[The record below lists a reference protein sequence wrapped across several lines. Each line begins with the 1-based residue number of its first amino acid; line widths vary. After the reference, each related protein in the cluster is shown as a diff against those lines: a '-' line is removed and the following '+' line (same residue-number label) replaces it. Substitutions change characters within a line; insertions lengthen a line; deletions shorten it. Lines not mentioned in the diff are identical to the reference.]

1 MMLFKLSLKNI
12 RKSFKDYSIYFL
24 TLILGVA
31 IFYVFNTIDSQ
42 TAMMRLSESTRE
54 IVKLL
59 LQLLSGVSVCVAFIL
74 GFLIVYASNF
84 LIKRRKKEFG
94 IYMLLGM
101 EKREISRI
109 LLGETMLIGV
119 LSLFTGLCVGIFGS
133 QFMSILV
140 AKMFEADMSAYTF
153 VFSKAA
159 MIKTILYFGIMYVI
173 VMLFNAFTIS
183 KYKLIDLFQAAGKN
197 EKGKLKSSALAVV
210 LFVISCGILIYAYNQ
225 VAFHTGELGREDTL
239 LMILLGIIG
248 TFGVFWSLSG
258 FLLKLLQRFKGFY
271 QRGLTAFVLR
281 QVNSNINTAV
291 FSMTIICLLFFVT
304 ITVLSAGLSINY
316 SLKQELKSHCPVDLN
331 LMKPMDIPGDV
342 SNPEVEYS
350 KLTVEEALMES
361 GFDLSLLAPDYEEVT
376 VYYNPELTYMSF
388 FGDMGEQAAEKY
400 PMVNWKVP
408 EDIMSNS
415 DYNRMA
421 VLYGIPQL
429 QVEEGKYLM
438 VCNFT
443 SMVKLRNE
451 RLLGANPV
459 TIGETTLIQQEN
471 HCVDGYITINIQ
483 DANQG
488 ILVVPDSVVEK
499 YAGTELLRGENVFV
513 ADYAAET
520 EQEKKA
526 TEEKFMD
533 FCEQAIAKQP
543 LLENLEGITKIF
555 LYESSVGLSAVI
567 TFIAIYLG
575 IVFLIAGAALLALKE
590 LSESTVNKTRYM
602 ILDKIGVD
610 EKQKHRA
617 LLWQMGIF
625 FGLPMVLAMIHSVF
639 GILYASHL
647 LSMYGMKDMLASL
660 VFTGVFLL
668 IVYGGYF
675 AATYFGSR
683 RIIDER

>member
-1 MMLFKLSLKNI
+1 MTLFKLSLKNI
-12 RKSFKDYSIYFL
+12 RKSFKDYTIYFL

-59 LQLLSGVSVCVAFIL
+59 MQMLSGVSVCVAFIL

-101 EKREISRI
+101 GKREISKI
-109 LLGETMLIGV
+109 LLGETMLIGI
-119 LSLFTGLCVGIFGS
+119 LSLFAGLCVGIFGS

-153 VFSKAA
+153 VFSRAA

-210 LFVISCGILIYAYNQ
+210 LFMISCGILIYAYNQ
-225 VAFHTGELGREDTL
+225 VAFHTMELGREDTL
-239 LMILLGIIG
+239 LMILLGIVG

-258 FLLKLLQRFKGFY
+258 FLLKLLQRFRGFY

-316 SLKQELKSHCPVDLN
+316 SLKQELRSHCSVDLN
-331 LMKPMDIPGDV
+331 LIKPMDIPVDA
-342 SNPEVEYS
+342 SNSEVEYS
-350 KLTVEEALMES
+350 KLTIEEALLDC
-361 GFDLSLLAPDYEEVT
+361 GFDFSLLAPDYEEVT
-376 VYYNPELTYMSF
+376 MYNYPELTYRSF
-388 FGDMGEQAAEKY
+388 FGDMGEQKMEEY
-400 PMVNWKVP
+400 PILLWNSP

-415 DYNRMA
+415 DYNRLA
-421 VLYGIPQL
+421 EIYGIPQL

-438 VCNFT
+438 VCNFP
-443 SMVKLRNE
+443 SMVKARNE
-451 RLLGANPV
+451 RLLTENPI
-459 TIGETTLIQQEN
+459 TIGETTLVQQEN
-471 HCVDGYITINIQ
+471 HCVDGYVMINIQ
-483 DANQG
+483 DGNLG
-488 ILVVPDSVVEK
+488 ILVVPDSVIEK
-499 YAGTELLRGENVFV
+499 YADTELYRAENVFA
-513 ADYAAET
+513 ADYMAET
-520 EQEKKA
+520 EQEKKV
-526 TEEKFMD
+526 TEEKIMD
-533 FCEQAIAKQP
+533 FCEQAVVKQP
-543 LLENLEGITKIF
+543 LFGNLEGITKIF

-590 LSESTVNKTRYM
+590 LSESTVNKARYM

-660 VFTGVFLL
+660 TFTGVFLL

-675 AATYFGSR
+675 VATYFGSR
-683 RIIDER
+683 RIIDEQ